1 LDYLRFTKKVIS
13 VVVLFISSS
22 VLSCAED
29 DGFIKES
36 NSKESKKVED
46 TTKTSG
52 DKQESKTDWTN
63 VVDPRLQRSYEEH
76 QREQRLRAQFSKD
89 IARFAT
95 LKKKTFDMVALI
107 HKFDLKGPHYDP
119 TKFDELTKWMRIYE
133 KEILIA
139 MDNYDAEAYVFF
151 FEEFAKLTIQRAG
164 MVNPNCDIKD
174 CECRN
179 YKN

>member
-1 LDYLRFTKKVIS
+1 MRFFVRFLIVTY
-13 VVVLFISSS
+13 FILLSPL
-22 VLSCAED
+22 VTSCAEG
-29 DGFIKES
+29 DGFIKE
-36 NSKESKKVED
+36 EG
-46 TTKTSG
+46 KTWM
-52 DKQESKTDWTN
+52 D
-63 VVDPRLQRSYEEH
+63 VVNPKLQASYEEY
-76 QREQRLRAQFSKD
+76 QRNERERKQFSKD

-95 LKKKTFDMVALI
+95 LKKKTFELVALI
-107 HKFDLKGPHYDP
+107 HRFNLKGPHFDP
-119 TKFDELTKWMRIYE
+119 DKFDELTKWMRIYE